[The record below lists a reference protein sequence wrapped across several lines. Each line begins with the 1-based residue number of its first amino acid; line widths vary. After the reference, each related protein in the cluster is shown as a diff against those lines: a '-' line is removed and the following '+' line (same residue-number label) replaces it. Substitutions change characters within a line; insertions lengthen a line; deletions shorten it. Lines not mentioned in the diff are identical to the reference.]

1 MKRAPFQN
9 LRPRCEAWRD
19 SIWHRTQ

>member
-1 MKRAPFQN
+1 MKTAPFQN
-9 LRPRCEAWRD
+9 LRPRCEAWQD